1 MKIRRMRNEV
11 VLYYYPIP
19 IQGIVTVIGVL
30 TSIISP
36 YKIKFTGISKILV
49 DEPTARV
56 DSFEYVLLLF

>member
-36 YKIKFTGISKILV
+36 YKIKFTGIQK
-49 DEPTARV
+49 
-56 DSFEYVLLLF
+56 FW